1 MNIANTLTA
10 ERAAQIKNRT
20 IDLSD
25 IPEITREQWA
35 TGHFR
40 NQRLATLLDDDNKAW
55 LQVSNA
61 GYEIRL
67 NFALRWAREHNC
79 PIAGTV

>member
-1 MNIANTLTA
+1 MNTENPLTA
-10 ERAAQIKNRT
+10 ERVAEIKARQ

-40 NQRLATLLDDDNKAW
+40 NQKSFVALDDDNKLW
-55 LQVSNA
+55 LQPTTV
-61 GYEIRL
+61 GYENRL
-67 NFALRWAREHNC
+67 K
-79 PIAGTV
+79 I

>member
-1 MNIANTLTA
+1 MNIENPLTA
-10 ERAAQIKNRT
+10 ERVAEIKARG

-40 NQRLATLLDDDNKAW
+40 NQKNFVSLDDDNKKW
-55 LQVSNA
+55 LQPTTE
-61 GYEIRL
+61 GYETRL
-67 NFALRWAREHNC
+67 NFALRWAREHDC
-79 PIAGTV
+79 PLVG